1 MKKLII
7 FLLVIILFI
16 IGFGK
21 YNQYKRYH
29 SPEVNYKTD
38 KKLDLEYYNQ
48 DLVLNYY
55 EAVEELDSYILLEW
69 SAKDIDVRAPE
80 NDDIQTKTAV
90 KNYSKKLAKVN
101 YYEARLVNSF
111 KHKEKGLSNEEIKFL
126 EENGIDIETYRNRE
140 KFSKIQ
146 SLFDPN
152 INLYKGEKNAIIFE
166 VQKRLVTL
174 GYNITIDGV
183 YRIETLKAIKTFEE
197 KNNLLADGYIDAL
210 SLELMFK

>member
-1 MKKLII
+1 MVSIS
-7 FLLVIILFI
+7 LVPLKTPISNFILSFFI
-16 IGFGK
+16 A
-21 YNQYKRYH
+21 
-29 SPEVNYKTD
+29 EVFNSI
-38 KKLDLEYYNQ
+38 N
-48 DLVLNYY
+48 
-55 EAVEELDSYILLEW
+55 
-69 SAKDIDVRAPE
+69 
-80 NDDIQTKTAV
+80 
-90 KNYSKKLAKVN
+90 KVP
-101 YYEARLVNSF
+101 LNSF
-111 KHKEKGLSNEEIKFL
+111 KHKEKGLSNKEIKFL

-210 SLELMFK
+210 SLELLFK

>member
-1 MKKLII
+1 M
-7 FLLVIILFI
+7 
-16 IGFGK
+16 
-21 YNQYKRYH
+21 
-29 SPEVNYKTD
+29 
-38 KKLDLEYYNQ
+38 
-48 DLVLNYY
+48 LNYY
-55 EAVEELDSYILLEW
+55 EAVEELDSYIMLEW

-111 KHKEKGLSNEEIKFL
+111 KHKEKGLSNKEIKFL
-126 EENGIDIETYRNRE
+126 EENGVDIETYRNRE
-140 KFSKIQ
+140 KFLKIQ

>member
-1 MKKLII
+1 M
-7 FLLVIILFI
+7 
-16 IGFGK
+16 
-21 YNQYKRYH
+21 
-29 SPEVNYKTD
+29 
-38 KKLDLEYYNQ
+38 
-48 DLVLNYY
+48 
-55 EAVEELDSYILLEW
+55 
-69 SAKDIDVRAPE
+69 
-80 NDDIQTKTAV
+80 
-90 KNYSKKLAKVN
+90 
-101 YYEARLVNSF
+101 
-111 KHKEKGLSNEEIKFL
+111 